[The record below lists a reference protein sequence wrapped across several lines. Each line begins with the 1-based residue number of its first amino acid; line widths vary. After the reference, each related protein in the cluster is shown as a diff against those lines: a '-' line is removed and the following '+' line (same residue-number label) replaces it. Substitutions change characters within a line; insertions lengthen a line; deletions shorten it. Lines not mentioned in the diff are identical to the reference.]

1 MINIILGPP
10 GTGKTTKLLE
20 ICQQKKEQGIAWDK
34 IGFFSFSRKAA
45 HEARDRA
52 RHKFQASKDDLVHF
66 RTLHSYAFR
75 HLPVSE
81 DNLMKQKHWKE
92 LSQMIGFNLVFNE
105 NDDSIYTN
113 SNHQYINLINTA
125 RLKDISLEEECRNTI
140 EPINMVKLDYL
151 NRVIDKYKKLN
162 NLHDFT
168 DMIVDYTNDTF
179 LTQFDVLFIDE
190 AQDMPRVQYNMV
202 DKLISHSKETY
213 IAGDDDQAIFRWS
226 GADVDKFISL
236 EGNVTVLDK
245 SYRCPQR
252 IYRLANYIITRIRN
266 RRPKTWSPKDNE
278 GRVARISHLR
288 HIDLSKGNW
297 LILSR
302 TRKIRNEMVED
313 FLLQEGYWYGRGEHR
328 PVSTTVL
335 NAIEVWKKLKMGNTV
350 TLVDVKTLYNKIKT
364 RIGVKHGFKTFKK
377 EDEKKLF
384 LLEDLKNNYGLLVD
398 GEWWEVLSGVSAFD
412 ITYLRRLERIGE
424 DIQGEPRIK
433 VSTIHQAKGGEC
445 DNVVV
450 LLDLGRLVYKS
461 YLKNPDDEH
470 RVFYVAVTR
479 AKENLYIV
487 EAQKQQGYRMYS
499 TQLEEE

>member
-1 MINIILGPP
+1 MKMMTLFILTLTINIL
-10 GTGKTTKLLE
+10 
-20 ICQQKKEQGIAWDK
+20 
-34 IGFFSFSRKAA
+34 
-45 HEARDRA
+45 
-52 RHKFQASKDDLVHF
+52 
-66 RTLHSYAFR
+66 
-75 HLPVSE
+75 
-81 DNLMKQKHWKE
+81 
-92 LSQMIGFNLVFNE
+92 
-105 NDDSIYTN
+105 
-113 SNHQYINLINTA
+113 
-125 RLKDISLEEECRNTI
+125 I

-151 NRVIDKYKKLN
+151 NRVINKYKKLN

-245 SYRCPQR
+245 SYRCPHR

-266 RRPKTWSPKDNE
+266 RRSKSWSPKDNE
-278 GRVARISHLR
+278 GKVRRMEHIR

-297 LILSR
+297 LLLAR
-302 TRKIRNEMVED
+302 TKKIRNEMIED

-328 PVSTTVL
+328 PVSSTVL
-335 NAIEVWKKLKMGNTV
+335 NAIEVWKKLKMGNTI

-364 RIGVKHGFKTFKK
+364 RLGVKHGFKTFKK

-398 GEWWEVLSGVSAFD
+398 GEWWEVLSGVSSFD
-412 ITYLRRLERIGE
+412 ITYLRRLEKIGE
-424 DIQGEPRIK
+424 DIQGEPRIR

-450 LLDLGRLVYKS
+450 LLDLGKIVYKS

-487 EAQKQQGYRMYS
+487 EAQKQQGYRI
-499 TQLEEE
+499 

>member
-1 MINIILGPP
+1 
-10 GTGKTTKLLE
+10 
-20 ICQQKKEQGIAWDK
+20 
-34 IGFFSFSRKAA
+34 
-45 HEARDRA
+45 
-52 RHKFQASKDDLVHF
+52 
-66 RTLHSYAFR
+66 
-75 HLPVSE
+75 
-81 DNLMKQKHWKE
+81 
-92 LSQMIGFNLVFNE
+92 
-105 NDDSIYTN
+105 
-113 SNHQYINLINTA
+113 
-125 RLKDISLEEECRNTI
+125 
-140 EPINMVKLDYL
+140 MVKLDYL
-151 NRVIDKYKKLN
+151 NRVINKYKKLN

>member
-1 MINIILGPP
+1 M
-10 GTGKTTKLLE
+10 
-20 ICQQKKEQGIAWDK
+20 
-34 IGFFSFSRKAA
+34 
-45 HEARDRA
+45 
-52 RHKFQASKDDLVHF
+52 
-66 RTLHSYAFR
+66 
-75 HLPVSE
+75 
-81 DNLMKQKHWKE
+81 
-92 LSQMIGFNLVFNE
+92 
-105 NDDSIYTN
+105 
-113 SNHQYINLINTA
+113 
-125 RLKDISLEEECRNTI
+125 
-140 EPINMVKLDYL
+140 
-151 NRVIDKYKKLN
+151 
-162 NLHDFT
+162 
-168 DMIVDYTNDTF
+168 
-179 LTQFDVLFIDE
+179 
-190 AQDMPRVQYNMV
+190 
-202 DKLISHSKETY
+202 
-213 IAGDDDQAIFRWS
+213 
-226 GADVDKFISL
+226 
-236 EGNVTVLDK
+236 
-245 SYRCPQR
+245 
-252 IYRLANYIITRIRN
+252 
-266 RRPKTWSPKDNE
+266 
-278 GRVARISHLR
+278 ARISHLR

-335 NAIEVWKKLKMGNTV
+335 NAIEVWKKLKTGNTI

-384 LLEDLKNNYGLLVD
+384 SLEDLKNNYGLLVD
-398 GEWWEVLSGVSAFD
+398 GQWWEVLSGVSSFD

-450 LLDLGRLVYKS
+450 LLDLGKIVYKS

-487 EAQKQQGYRMYS
+487 EAQKQQGYRI
-499 TQLEEE
+499 